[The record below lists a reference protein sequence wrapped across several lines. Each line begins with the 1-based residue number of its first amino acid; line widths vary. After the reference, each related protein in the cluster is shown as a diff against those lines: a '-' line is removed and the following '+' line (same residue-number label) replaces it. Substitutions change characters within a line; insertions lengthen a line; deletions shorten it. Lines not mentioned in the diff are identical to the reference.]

1 MKLHEYQAKEFFSR
15 YGIPIPAGKVAST
28 ATEAQEAASSL
39 EGSTVI
45 KAQVHA
51 GGRGK
56 GGGIRVVATPNEAY
70 EAAASLIGSQLVTP
84 QTGQSGVPVNK
95 VLVEQTVA
103 IDKELYLA
111 IAVDG
116 SVKAPVI
123 IASAS
128 GGMDIEQ
135 VATETPDKITQV
147 RIDPT
152 IGYQPFMGRK
162 VAYALGIPT
171 ELVRPFSNLV
181 ASLYNLFR
189 EQDASLVEVN
199 PLTITEGGEL
209 LALDAKLDLEDD
221 ALNRHPQN
229 RELRDTDQEDPL
241 EMEAD
246 EYGLNYIR
254 LDGNVGCM
262 VNGAGLAMATMDIVR
277 AAGSEPANFLDVG
290 GGADEEKIAQAF
302 KLICA
307 DPKVDQVLINIFGGI
322 LRCDVA
328 ARGIVQGYH
337 ELGSDMTIVV
347 RMRGTNVDEGRQI
360 LSESDVPLTFVDEL
374 REAIPLLQNK

>member
-15 YGIPIPAGKVAST
+15 YGIPIPAGQVAST

>member
-1 MKLHEYQAKEFFSR
+1 MKLHEYQAKEILGK
-15 YGIPIPAGKVAST
+15 YGVPTPKGQLSKTGSQAAT
-28 ATEAQEAASSL
+28 AAFDM
-39 EGSTVI
+39 GGTVVV